1 MLKKFFLVSTL
12 LLFFGATYA
21 EPNPNYK
28 GPTYDLSKIQPEFRI
43 GFLGDE
49 AAQDIIA
56 RNQRAREQVKHEF
69 VMRNVAKQIDDQRE
83 YLASQASKRHEQR
96 QPEKGGPRD
105 ALHFVEQIATHTA
118 RRAPVR
124 ERASQARC
132 RWRARAG
139 CGFGSTRRR
148 RG

>member
-12 LLFFGATYA
+12 LLCFGATYA

-56 RNQRAREQVKHEF
+56 RNQCLAPYFEATYGVP
-69 VMRNVAKQIDDQRE
+69 AKMFTFTDYAGTMESMLGGNIDYAWFGASGYAGM
-83 YLASQASKRHEQR
+83 YLADPDAVVPVLTRM
-96 QPEKGGPRD
+96 QPTGDTGYY
-105 ALHFVEQIATHTA
+105 
-118 RRAPVR
+118 
-124 ERASQARC
+124 
-132 RWRARAG
+132 
-139 CGFGSTRRR
+139 
-148 RG
+148 